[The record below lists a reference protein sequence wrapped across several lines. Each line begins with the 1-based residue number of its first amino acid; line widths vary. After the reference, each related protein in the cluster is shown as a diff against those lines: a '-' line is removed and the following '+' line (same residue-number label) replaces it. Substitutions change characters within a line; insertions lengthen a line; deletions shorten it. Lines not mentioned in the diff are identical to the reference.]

1 MKESLLK
8 AVIVEDMTEYIGT
21 IELLVKEVAPSV
33 IIVGKS
39 STLSEAEKI
48 IKEELP
54 DVVFLDIQFE
64 SEGKTCFD
72 LLEKFKNDKRYHFQ
86 IIIITAHFERQYYA
100 KAFEYNAVHFLEK
113 PLNKLKLAEAIERVK
128 ETAIDYKLNFLA
140 TLFQSEFGAFKTD
153 TKSQK
158 INIEGVL
165 FSEIV
170 DTNDILW
177 IEADGRKSNVYLHS
191 GRKIIS
197 TDNLGIFEKKLD
209 KLDKFIRINRSEM
222 INIEFVSRYSKKEKM
237 ALLNGT
243 ANKFFIS
250 KEVFPVFLTKLK
262 DQVSGISGH
271 DSKYQF

>member
-39 STLSEAEKI
+39 ATLSEAEKI

-72 LLEKFKNDKRYHFQ
+72 LLEKFKNDKRYNFQ
-86 IIIITAHFERQYYA
+86 IIIITAHIEKQYYV
-100 KAFEYNAVHFLEK
+100 KAFEYKAVHFLEK
-113 PLNKLKLAEAIERVK
+113 PLNKLKLAEAIERAK
-128 ETAIDYKLNFLA
+128 EAAIDYKLNSLA
-140 TLFQSEFGAFKTD
+140 TLFQSEFGALKSD

-170 DTNDILW
+170 DANDILW
-177 IEADGRKSNVYLHS
+177 IEADGRKSNVYLQS
-191 GRKIIS
+191 DKMIASINSLGNFERKLS
-197 TDNLGIFEKKLD
+197 ENENF
-209 KLDKFIRINRSEM
+209 FRINRSEI
-222 INIEFVSRYSKKEKM
+222 INIEHVSRFSKKEKL
-237 ALLNGT
+237 AILKGVT
-243 ANKFFIS
+243 KKFFIS
-250 KEVFPVFLTKLK
+250 KELFPEFLSRINL
-262 DQVSGISGH
+262 
-271 DSKYQF
+271 

>member
-1 MKESLLK
+1 MKESILK

-72 LLEKFKNDKRYHFQ
+72 LLEKFKNDKRYQFQ

-128 ETAIDYKLNFLA
+128 ETAIDYKLNSLA

-177 IEADGRKSNVYLHS
+177 IEAEGRKSNVYLHN

-250 KEVFPVFLTKLK
+250 KEVFPVFLAKLK
-262 DQVSGISGH
+262 NQVSGISGH

>member
-33 IIVGKS
+33 MIVGKS
-39 STLSEAEKI
+39 STLADAEKI

-54 DVVFLDIQFE
+54 DLVFMDIQFE

-72 LLEKFKNDKRYHFQ
+72 LLEEFKNDKRYNFQ
-86 IIIITAHFERQYYA
+86 IIIITAHIEKQYYA
-100 KAFEYNAVHFLEK
+100 KAFEFKAIHFLEK
-113 PLNKLKLAEAIERVK
+113 PLNKIKLSEAIDRVK
-128 ETAIDYKLNFLA
+128 ETVIDYKLNSLA
-140 TLFQSEFGAFKTD
+140 TLLHSEIGAFKTE

-165 FSEIV
+165 FNEIV
-170 DTNDILW
+170 DVNDILW
-177 IEADGRKSNVYLHS
+177 IEADGRKSIVYFHN
-191 GRKIIS
+191 GHKIIS
-197 TDNLGIFEKKLD
+197 TDNLGVFEKKLE
-209 KLDKFIRINRSEM
+209 KLDKFIRINRSEI
-222 INIEFVSRYSKKEKM
+222 INIEYVSRYSKKEKM

-250 KEVFPVFLTKLK
+250 KEVFILFLSRIYKQSTN
-262 DQVSGISGH
+262 
-271 DSKYQF
+271 

>member
-8 AVIVEDMTEYIGT
+8 AVIVEDMAEYIGT

-33 IIVGKS
+33 TIVGKS

-64 SEGKTCFD
+64 REGKTCFD
-72 LLEKFKNDKRYHFQ
+72 LLEKFKNDKRYNFQ

-100 KAFEYNAVHFLEK
+100 KAFEYKAIHFLEK
-113 PLNKLKLAEAIERVK
+113 PLNKIKLSEAIDRVK
-128 ETAIDYKLNFLA
+128 ETVIDYKLNSLA
-140 TLFQSEFGAFKTD
+140 SLFQSELGAFKSD
-153 TKSQK
+153 AKSQK
-158 INIEGVL
+158 ISIEGVL

-170 DTNDILW
+170 DVNEILW
-177 IEADGRKSNVYLHS
+177 IEADARKSNVYLHN

-197 TDNLGIFEKKLD
+197 TDNLGVLEKKLE
-209 KLDKFIRINRSEM
+209 KPGKFIRINRSEI
-222 INIEFVSRYSKKEKM
+222 INIEYVSRYSKKERM
-237 ALLNGT
+237 AVLNGT

-250 KEVFPVFLTKLK
+250 KEVFPVFLSKLK
-262 DQVSGISGH
+262 N
-271 DSKYQF
+271 

>member
-33 IIVGKS
+33 TIVGKS
-39 STLSEAEKI
+39 STLSDAEKI

-64 SEGKTCFD
+64 NEGKTCFD
-72 LLEKFKNDKRYHFQ
+72 LLEKFRNEKNYSFQ
-86 IIIITAHFERQYYA
+86 IIIITAHIEKQYYA
-100 KAFEYNAVHFLEK
+100 KAFEYKAVHFLEK

-128 ETAIDYKLNFLA
+128 ETVIDYKLNSLA
-140 TLFQSEFGAFKTD
+140 SLFQSEFGALKTD
-153 TKSQK
+153 AKSQK

-170 DTNDILW
+170 DANDILW
-177 IEADGRKSNVYLHS
+177 IEADGRKSNVYLHN

-197 TDNLGIFEKKLD
+197 IDNLGIFEKKLD

-250 KEVFPVFLTKLK
+250 KEVFPVFLAKLK
-262 DQVSGISGH
+262 N
-271 DSKYQF
+271 